1 MPRKT
6 TKPQPLNLPDIVP
19 GAWNGELVGGVS
31 VSFGQVVQK
40 GSPPLSVEF
49 SQIIASVALA
59 MPDGRF
65 TWPGVLFVMAPTPM
79 KPESPDAGMLLKS
92 NPLPALCLSLDVTR
106 AQFSD
111 MLRSFEARRIRRF
124 HFTVGE
130 VRGKSW
136 PVTSWGAGMELE
148 RV

>member
-6 TKPQPLNLPDIVP
+6 TKPHPLNLPNIVP

-31 VSFGQVVQK
+31 VSLGQVVQK
-40 GSPPLSVEF
+40 RSPPLSVEF
-49 SQIIASVALA
+49 SQIVASVALA

-79 KPESPDAGMLLKS
+79 KPESSEAGVLFKS

-111 MLRSFEARRIRRF
+111 LLRSFEAKRIKRF
-124 HFTVGE
+124 HFTVAE
-130 VRGKSW
+130 IRGKSW
-136 PVTSWGAGMELE
+136 PVTSWGASIRLE
-148 RV
+148 RT